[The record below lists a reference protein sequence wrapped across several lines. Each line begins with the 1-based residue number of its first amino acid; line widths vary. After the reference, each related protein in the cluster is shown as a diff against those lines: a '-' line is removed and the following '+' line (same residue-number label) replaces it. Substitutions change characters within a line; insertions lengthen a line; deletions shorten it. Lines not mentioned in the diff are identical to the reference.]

1 MGKSPPK
8 FRSEN
13 IKKERDLPMKI
24 IENIAKW
31 ICRILTREQVVNI
44 IEKLK
49 NLLNDPETK
58 FKKSEPK
65 YPNYRKFKVDQES
78 PLNKLPESTQE
89 LDYREIIK
97 KKELK
102 PVSHRGNN
110 KPEKHIKC
118 PHCGAPHKYIYVNN
132 GNKKSIQYQCKV
144 CKKTFS
150 ETSKISVAKYYCPI
164 CGKALYK
171 WKTRLIV
178 TMYKCGNNNC
188 PRYLENKEKLSSE
201 EKELQKEKP
210 SQFKLH
216 YIYREYKIN
225 LKSIVINEL
234 KAPIERLDKFQYSL
248 YVIGLVLSFHITLKL
263 STRQTAFAL
272 KRIFGINISHMTVA
286 RMAKTASSVCH
297 HFNLKNIPK
306 VPGEQAGDETY
317 IKVKGK
323 HHYIWFAIAKFRSII
338 TAYKVS
344 DSRGELHA
352 IETIYM
358 ASEKHLKNQNN
369 DPLLFVSD
377 GNPSYQAAVTF
388 LKTEGMKV
396 DLKQV
401 IGLKNKD
408 EVSALYRYLK
418 NLVERVNRT
427 YKHYAVNCFQKIEGA
442 SSHLALAVTNY
453 NFIRPHG
460 SLNYQ
465 TPVVLDE
472 LKNIPLIQDVWA
484 DILRNTA

>member
-1 MGKSPPK
+1 
-8 FRSEN
+8 
-13 IKKERDLPMKI
+13 MKM

-31 ICRILTREQVVNI
+31 ICRILTKEQVVNI
-44 IEKLK
+44 IDVLQV
-49 NLLNDPETK
+49 LLNDPETK
-58 FKKSEPK
+58 FKKPEPK
-65 YPNYRKFKVDQES
+65 YPNYRKFKVDLEP
-78 PLNKLPESTQE
+78 PLNKLSESISE
-89 LDYREIIK
+89 LDYRQIIK
-97 KKELK
+97 DNGFK
-102 PVSHRGNN
+102 PVRHRNGN
-110 KPEKHIKC
+110 KPGEHIKC
-118 PHCGAPHKYIYVNN
+118 PHCGASHKYIYVNN
-132 GNKKSIQYQCKV
+132 GDKKSIQYKCKV
-144 CKKTFS
+144 CTKTFC
-150 ETSKISVAKYYCPI
+150 ETPKITVTKYYCPI
-164 CGKALYK
+164 CGRALYK

-178 TMYKCGNNNC
+178 TMYKCGNDNC
-188 PRYLENKEKLSSE
+188 PRYLKNKEKLTPE
-201 EKELQKEKP
+201 EKEMQKEKS
-210 SQFKLH
+210 SQFKLR

-225 LKSIVINEL
+225 LKNIVRNEL
-234 KAPIERLDKFQYSL
+234 RVPVERLEKFRYSL
-248 YVIGLVLSFHITLKL
+248 SVIGLVLSFHITLKL

-286 RMAKTASSVCH
+286 RMAKTASSICH

-323 HHYIWFAIAKFRSII
+323 HHYIWLAIAKFRSII

-344 DSRGELHA
+344 DTRGELHA

-358 ASEKHLKNQNN
+358 ASEKHLKNQDNE
-369 DPLLFVSD
+369 PLLFVSD

-388 LKTEGMKV
+388 LKTEGVKV

-427 YKHYAVNCFQKIEGA
+427 YKHYAVNCFQNIDGA

-453 NFIRPHG
+453 NFVRPHS

-465 TPVVLDE
+465 TPVVFDE

-484 DILRNTA
+484 DILRNTT